1 MKSSVKAAIIT
12 LIVANILFYI
22 WLPPINLTSMN
33 FWTFVFVIYYVFIIS
48 KNFSSLF
55 DTKVRTQSL
64 RIDKNFILYLL
75 PFAMFFLIFVINFI
89 CSPVFNSR
97 SYSRRITIDETAD
110 FTEDV
115 TEVNFNSIPLLDKE
129 SSQKLGDRVMGQLPE
144 LVSQFYV
151 SNLYTQINYNE
162 DIIRVTPLEYAGFFK
177 YLSNRKDGIKGYITV
192 NSVDGDANLIKLD
205 NGVKYTTSAYFFEN
219 LSRHIR
225 YEYPTLIFGDESF
238 EIDNEGN
245 PYWIVPIMGY
255 TGISIKTEIKG
266 VLIVNA
272 VTGEITKY
280 KVEEV
285 PTWVDHVYS
294 ASLVIEQ
301 VDDWGKYRN
310 GYFNTL
316 FSQKNVVATTDG
328 YNYIALNDDIYLY
341 TGITSIEAD
350 EANIGFILTNL
361 RTKETKF
368 YSVPGAEEYSAM
380 ASAEGQVQQMKYTAT
395 FPLLINLDGRPTY
408 LISLK
413 DNAGLVKMYAF
424 VDVEDY
430 QKVSVSDAT
439 IGIEKA
445 SQVYLES
452 NFKEIQSDKLLTKE
466 IVISSLT
473 LMNIDGTSYYYII
486 DENKLKYK
494 VSIKTNEEI
503 IPFLKKGDKIKVWF
517 KQEKVL
523 TEIVKVESNI

>member
-1 MKSSVKAAIIT
+1 MKNNIKAIIIT
-12 LIVANILFYI
+12 FIVANILFYL
-22 WLPPINLTSMN
+22 WLPPINPTSMG
-33 FWTFVFVIYYVFIIS
+33 FWAFLFTIYYVFLIS
-48 KNFSSLF
+48 KNFASLF
-55 DTKVRTQSL
+55 DTKITNKTIRF
-64 RIDKNFILYLL
+64 DKTVILYILPFLIVALIFITNFIL
-75 PFAMFFLIFVINFI
+75 
-89 CSPVFNSR
+89 SPVFNSK
-97 SYSRRITIDETAD
+97 SYSKRITIDETGN
-110 FTEDV
+110 FSEDV
-115 TEVNFNSIPLLDKE
+115 AEVNFNAIPLLDKY

-151 SNLYTQINYNE
+151 SDLYTQINYND

-177 YLSNRKDGIKGYITV
+177 YLSNRKEGVKGYITV
-192 NSVDGDANLIKLD
+192 NSVDGNSNLVKLEK
-205 NGVKYTTSAYFFEN
+205 GMKYTTSAYFFEN
-219 LSRHIR
+219 LYRHIR
-225 YEYPTLIFGDESF
+225 YEYPTAIFGTETF
-238 EIDNEGN
+238 EIDNDGN
-245 PYWIVPIMGY
+245 PYWIVPIIKY
-255 TGISIKTEIKG
+255 TGVSIKTEIKG

-272 VTGEITKY
+272 VSGEIKKY
-280 KVEEV
+280 DVKDV

-301 VDDWGKYRN
+301 VDDWGSYRN
-310 GYFNTL
+310 GYINTL

-350 EANIGFILTNL
+350 EANIGFILANL

-395 FPLLINLDGRPTY
+395 FPLLINLDGRATY

-439 IGIEKA
+439 LGIEKA
-445 SQVYLES
+445 SQVYLEA
-452 NFKEIQSDKLLTKE
+452 NFKEVQSDKLLSKE
-466 IVISSLT
+466 ITIS
-473 LMNIDGTSYYYII
+473 NITTANLDGTTYYYLI
-486 DENKLKYK
+486 DEKSLKYK
-494 VSIKTNEEI
+494 VSVKTNEEI
-503 IPFLKKGDKIKVWF
+503 VPFIKKGDKLKIWF
-517 KQEKVL
+517 KQEKNL
-523 TEIVKVESNI
+523 TEVVKIEK

>member
-1 MKSSVKAAIIT
+1 MKNNIKALIIT
-12 LIVANILFYI
+12 FIVANILFYI
-22 WLPPINLTSMN
+22 WLPPINITSMG
-33 FWTFVFVIYYVFIIS
+33 FWSYLFVVYYVFIVS
-48 KNFSSLF
+48 KNFSALF
-55 DTKVRTQSL
+55 TTKVTPRKTIQ
-64 RIDKNFILYLL
+64 IDKTLITYAL
-75 PFAMFFLIFVINFI
+75 PFMIIFLIFVVNFI
-89 CSPVFNSR
+89 CSPVFNSK
-97 SYSRRITIDETAD
+97 SYSKRIAIDETAN

-115 TEVNFNSIPLLDKE
+115 DEVNFNSIPLLDKE

-151 SNLYTQINYNE
+151 SSLYTQINYNE

-177 YLSNRKDGIKGYITV
+177 YLSNRKEGIKGYITV
-192 NSVDGDANLIKLD
+192 NSVDGDSDLIKLD
-205 NGVKYTTSAYFFEN
+205 NGIKYTASAYFFEN
-219 LSRHIR
+219 LYRHIR
-225 YEYPTLIFGDESF
+225 YQYPTAIFGTESF

-245 PYWIVPIMGY
+245 PYWIVPIIKY
-255 TGISIKTEIKG
+255 TGVSIKTEIKG

-272 VTGEITKY
+272 VSGEIQKY
-280 KVEEV
+280 DVKDV

-294 ASLVIEQ
+294 ANLIIEQ
-301 VDDWGKYRN
+301 VDDWGQYRN

-328 YNYIALNDDIYLY
+328 YNYIAANDDIYLY

-395 FPLLINLDGRPTY
+395 FPLLINLDGRATY

-439 IGIEKA
+439 LGIEKA
-445 SQVYLES
+445 SQIYLES
-452 NFKEIQSDKLLTKE
+452 NFKEIQSDKLKNKQVTIFNLKD
-466 IVISSLT
+466 V
-473 LMNIDGTSYYYII
+473 NIDGTTYYYFT
-486 DENKLKYK
+486 DEKGLKYK
-494 VSIKTNEEI
+494 ISVKANEEI
-503 IPFLKKGDKIKVWF
+503 VPFMKNGDKYTIWY
-517 KQEKVL
+517 KQEKAV
-523 TEIVKVESNI
+523 TEIVKIEK